1 MRKRIPTYELY
12 GEETDKKPDFW
23 LHCETL
29 YSRSSLHNFE
39 ISLHRHDN
47 FFQFLY
53 VESGTGNVN
62 FDGVLHSF
70 RTPCAIIVPPNF
82 NHGFAFSRNI
92 VGHIVTVLQPQM
104 PLLESGFGTSTT
116 DWMMHPKLVQ
126 MEGADEADLAF
137 LALTMRHIQSE
148 YQSRKMHKNSMLES
162 LLKSSLVQIIR
173 HALAL
178 QPEHD
183 TWQSY
188 REPRIERLLELI
200 DRHFREHRPVSF
212 YAGQL
217 GLSATHLNRL
227 TRRVAGAPVQHM
239 IARKLIDMARRDLVA
254 MPSSVQHVAYSLGF
268 SDPAYFSRFFQK
280 MTGETPRAFRLRER
294 ERLSASMPVTAQ

>member
-12 GEETDKKPDFW
+12 GEETDQKPDFW

-104 PLLESGFGTSTT
+104 PFLESGFGTSTA
-116 DWMMHPKLVQ
+116 DWMMRPKLVQ

-137 LALTMRHIQSE
+137 WHSPCGTYKASI
-148 YQSRKMHKNSMLES
+148 N
-162 LLKSSLVQIIR
+162 
-173 HALAL
+173 
-178 QPEHD
+178 PEKCIK
-183 TWQSY
+183 Q
-188 REPRIERLLELI
+188 
-200 DRHFREHRPVSF
+200 
-212 YAGQL
+212 YAG
-217 GLSATHLNRL
+217 
-227 TRRVAGAPVQHM
+227 
-239 IARKLIDMARRDLVA
+239 IA
-254 MPSSVQHVAYSLGF
+254 S
-268 SDPAYFSRFFQK
+268 
-280 MTGETPRAFRLRER
+280 
-294 ERLSASMPVTAQ
+294 